1 MSTGSAAFFAP
12 LTVSSP
18 ASGLPPWTI
27 IVATDR
33 LNQGAPATCS
43 CKHNA
48 ISTAIIL
55 VHLSIYVSRAISE
68 ECRYHRAHRGA
79 DLDSHRAALA
89 QISWGLFSNP
99 AVEIE
104 PVNTSVECRAR
115 LPAAYFSIELG
126 NLVARNVGRIRYD

>member
-12 LTVSSP
+12 LTVTSP
-18 ASGLPPWTI
+18 ASGLPPCTI
-27 IVATDR
+27 IVSTNL
-33 LNQGAPATCS
+33 LNERAPAPCS

-48 ISTAIIL
+48 ILTAIIL

-89 QISWGLFSNP
+89 QITRGLFSDSG
-99 AVEIE
+99 VKIE
-104 PVNTSVECRAR
+104 PVNPPVECRAR

-126 NLVARNVGRIRYD
+126 NLVAR